1 MAEYKGQNHTGY
13 PVNDTQVFET
23 ENVRVTCYDASL
35 PRMVVSFDIW
45 RKDRSGFPPP
55 KPSGFYKQNG
65 LAYLTI
71 QSAHNDWYLSTDLPK
86 LRKIL
91 SRFTKQFD
99 HITALGFSMGGYGAL
114 LLSRALHLN
123 QVVLVSPQS
132 SIFPARAPFDDRYL
146 QEAMRLDPA
155 LDTLAEYP
163 RRGLRGVL
171 LYDPSDM
178 IDTQHTAIITGLYPN
193 IIATP
198 LPFGGHP
205 ATQAITQAN
214 LFAKIQHE
222 LLRRPVR
229 AREFIRLHKQARRHS
244 PVYQNR
250 LSRYLADRNARAP

>member
-1 MAEYKGQNHTGY
+1 MS
-13 PVNDTQVFET
+13 ET
-23 ENVRVTCYDASL
+23 EVFKTNNVRVTCYDANL
-35 PRMVVSFDIW
+35 PRMIVSFDVW
-45 RKDRSGFPPP
+45 RKDRNGFPPP

-65 LAYLTI
+65 VAFLTI
-71 QSAHNDWYLSTDLPK
+71 QSAHNDWYLSADLPE
-86 LRKIL
+86 LRNTL

-132 SIFPARAPFDDRYL
+132 SIFPARAPFEDRYL
-146 QEAMRLDPA
+146 QEAACLDPA
-155 LDTLAEYP
+155 LDTLAKNP

-178 IDTQHTAIITGLYPN
+178 IDTQHTAIISGLYPN
-193 IIATP
+193 ITATP

-244 PVYQNR
+244 PIYQNR
-250 LSRYLADRNARAP
+250 LTRYLAQRSARTQ